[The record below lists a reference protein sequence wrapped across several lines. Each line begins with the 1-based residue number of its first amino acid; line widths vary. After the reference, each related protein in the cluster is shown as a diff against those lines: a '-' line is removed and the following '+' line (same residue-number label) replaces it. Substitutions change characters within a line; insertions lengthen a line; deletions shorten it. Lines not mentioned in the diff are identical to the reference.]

1 MGARTRTVELAGRTL
16 LIETSDAAEAA
27 FAAGKG
33 PACIELELYF
43 SCLIRKRVGFLEAP
57 HPDAQCAQVED
68 RLSVCFRP
76 VMTRACSVSEV
87 QGAPDLEA
95 FPIQRP
101 EAFVPRWVRID
112 HRHGQWTGEFGY

>member
-1 MGARTRTVELAGRTL
+1 MNGVFSVLDRPFQLDISV
-16 LIETSDAAEAA
+16 AAQQQLVQRSE
-27 FAAGKG
+27 
-33 PACIELELYF
+33 PLCLELELYF